1 MASRRFFDFAP
12 ESSSPPG
19 TNNSPYRSCQS
30 LNGTESPIFHS
41 PRLLSPEDD
50 IIRCENAEASE
61 NTPLIAH
68 ENHCGTAADQNE
80 FSMSLVFRGSSL
92 SSSSLELE
100 DIPVWKRIRS
110 GKFEFYSFYK

>member
-1 MASRRFFDFAP
+1 MASWRFFDFAP

-30 LNGTESPIFHS
+30 LNGTESPIFHL

-50 IIRCENAEASE
+50 IIRRENAEASE

-68 ENHCGTAADQNE
+68 ENHYGTAAEQNE
-80 FSMSLVFRGSSL
+80 FSMSLVAVLRVL
-92 SSSSLELE
+92 R
-100 DIPVWKRIRS
+100 V
-110 GKFEFYSFYK
+110 

>member
-19 TNNSPYRSCQS
+19 TNNSPYRSWQS

-41 PRLLSPEDD
+41 PRSLSPEDD
-50 IIRCENAEASE
+50 IIRRENTEAPE
-61 NTPLIAH
+61 NTPLIAD
-68 ENHCGTAADQNE
+68 ENHYGTAAEQNE
-80 FSMSLVFRGSSL
+80 FSMSLVFRG

-110 GKFEFYSFYK
+110 GTFEFYLFHK